1 MNNRAYIR
9 IEDVFKTYPDGTEAL
24 QPIRLEVQEGEVLVL
39 LGPSGCG
46 KSTLLRL
53 IAGLENPSGGR
64 IHVGGADITD
74 LPPEKRGFGLVF
86 QQYALFPTM
95 TVEENIGFGLKVRK
109 KPKQEIIR
117 KVNEMIEL
125 VNLEQWRKRYPSQL
139 SGGQQQR
146 VAVARALAIEPNLLL
161 MDEPLTALDAQLKEH
176 LRIELAQLFR
186 RLKITTIYVTHD
198 QIEAMAIAD
207 RIAVMN
213 KGKIEQI
220 GKPEEIYHHPA
231 SAFVAQFV
239 GQVNR
244 LEGIARKRDDGFR
257 VNVGFHELRY
267 TGEQPLTDGDLMTVF
282 VRPEDISI
290 ADGPDSFAATVSEVI
305 FLGDR
310 FRVIADTGTQRLL
323 MDVPNDVLLQ
333 NGKMISL
340 NISENKLIFTK
351 ESAGRN
357 TP

>member
-1 MNNRAYIR
+1 MNDQAYIR
-9 IEDVFKTYPDGTEAL
+9 IEDVFKTYADGTEAL
-24 QPIRLEVQEGEVLVL
+24 QPIRLEVREGEVLVL

-53 IAGLENPSGGR
+53 IAGLEKPSGGR
-64 IHVGGADITD
+64 IQVGGADITN
-74 LPPEKRGFGLVF
+74 LPPERRGIGLVF

-95 TVEENIGFGLKVRK
+95 TVEENIAFGLKLRK
-109 KPKQEIIR
+109 KSKQEIR
-117 KVNEMIEL
+117 QKVNEMIEL
-125 VNLEQWRKRYPSQL
+125 VNLEQWRTRYPSQL

-146 VAVARALAIEPNLLL
+146 VAVARALAIEPTLLL

-186 RLKITTIYVTHD
+186 RLKITTVYVTHD

-213 KGKIEQI
+213 KGRIEQI
-220 GKPEEIYHHPA
+220 AKPEEIYHQPK
-231 SAFVAQFV
+231 SSFVAQFV

-244 LEGIARKRDDGFR
+244 LEGFAIKREGGLMVD
-257 VNVGFHELRY
+257 VGFHKMRY
-267 TGEQPLTDGDLMTVF
+267 TGDQALADGDRVTMF

-290 ADGPDSFAATVSEVI
+290 TDDEGGFPATVGEVI

-310 FRVIADTGTQRLL
+310 FRVIVDAGAQRLQ
-323 MDVPNDVLLQ
+323 MDVPNDVPIHI
-333 NGKMISL
+333 GKMVKLKIA
-340 NISENKLIFTK
+340 ENKLIYTQDT
-351 ESAGRN
+351 AGRN
-357 TP
+357 

>member
-1 MNNRAYIR
+1 MNDRAFIR
-9 IEDVFKTYPDGTEAL
+9 IEDVFKTYPDGTQAL
-24 QPIRLEVQEGEVLVL
+24 QPIRVEVQEGEVLVL

-53 IAGLENPSGGR
+53 IAGLEKPSGGR
-64 IHVGGADITD
+64 IHVDGADITD
-74 LPPEKRGFGLVF
+74 LPPEKRGIGLVF

-95 TVEENIGFGLKVRK
+95 TVEENIAFGLKLRK
-109 KPKQEIIR
+109 KSKQEIKQ
-117 KVNEMIEL
+117 KVDEMIEL
-125 VNLEQWRKRYPSQL
+125 VNLEPWRKRYPSQL

-146 VAVARALAIEPNLLL
+146 VAVARALAIEPKLLL

-186 RLKITTIYVTHD
+186 RLKITTVYVTHD

-220 GKPEEIYHHPA
+220 AKPAEIYHHPT
-231 SAFVAQFV
+231 SPFVAQFV

-244 LEGIARKRDDGFR
+244 LEGVVRKREDGIK
-257 VNVGFHELRY
+257 VDVGFHELRY
-267 TGEQPLTDGDLMTVF
+267 TGEQSVSNMDRVTVF

-290 ADGPDSFAATVSEVI
+290 TDDADGFSATVSDVI

-310 FRVIADTGTQRLL
+310 FRVIVDTGKHRLQ
-323 MDVPNDVLLQ
+323 MDVSNDIPLQ
-333 NGKMISL
+333 VGKMVSL
-340 NISENKLIFTK
+340 KISENKVIYTK
-351 ESAGRN
+351 ESAGV
-357 TP
+357 TAS